1 MRKIFVQEPDSDIWK
16 KWIRDCQEETKK
28 AIDSVVRG
36 EKPIVNENL
45 YKRDSIKK
53 SYFVTKDAP
62 FYGRCAYCESP
73 IADTQY
79 IQVEHFRP
87 KAGVKDENGKVINLK
102 DENGIDTGKPHLG
115 YYWLA
120 YDWRN
125 LLPSCAI
132 CNQPKSI
139 LFPVVGQHAQVPNEE
154 VNEKPLLINPIS
166 ELEEDNPEHHL
177 SIDSETGIMYAVKES
192 PRGAMCIKLFR
203 LNERDQLV
211 NERKKIRIIA
221 NSMIIE
227 LREALQKIGDPI
239 YSERQAYQEII
250 KCCEELI
257 SVFKGSQP
265 YTAAY
270 LSILRQKGFSIEWLQ
285 KRCEIFQNQ
294 LSKLDRDKS

>member
-1 MRKIFVQEPDSDIWK
+1 MRKIFVQEPDSKIWK

-28 AIDSVVRG
+28 AIDSVARG

-87 KAGVKDENGKVINLK
+87 KAGIKDENSKVINLK
-102 DENGIDTGKPHLG
+102 DENGIDTGNPHLG

-132 CNQPKSI
+132 CNQPKSTV
-139 LFPVVGQHAQVPNEE
+139 FPVVGRHAQIPSEESNES
-154 VNEKPLLINPIS
+154 PLLINPIS

-177 SIDSETGIMYAVKES
+177 SVDPNTGIMYAVNES
-192 PRGAMCIKLFR
+192 LRGAMCIQIFK
-203 LNERDQLV
+203 LNEREQLV
-211 NERKKIRIIA
+211 DGRKNIRR
-221 NSMIIE
+221 NSNAMIIE
-227 LREALQKIGDPI
+227 FQNAHTKLSDPT
-239 YSERQAYQEII
+239 YLKKQAYQEII
-250 KCCEELI
+250 EHYEELI
-257 SVFKGSQP
+257 GVFEGKKP
-265 YTAAY
+265 YTIAY
-270 LSILRQKGFSIEWLQ
+270 LSILQKQGFSIAWLQ
-285 KRCEIFQNQ
+285 KQCQIFQDL
-294 LSKLDRDKS
+294 LSKLDN

>member
-1 MRKIFVQEPDSDIWK
+1 MRKIFVQEPDSVIWK
-16 KWIRDCQEETKK
+16 KWIRDCKEEAQK
-28 AIDSVVRG
+28 AIDSVARG

-53 SYFVTKDAP
+53 SYFVSRDAP

-87 KAGVKDENGKVINLK
+87 KAGVKDEKGKVINFK

-132 CNQPKSI
+132 CNQPKNT

-177 SIDSETGIMYAVKES
+177 SIDPNTEIMYPVDDS
-192 PRGAMCIKLFR
+192 LRGAMCIQIFK
-203 LNERDQLV
+203 LNEREQLV
-211 NERKKIRIIA
+211 DGRKNIRR
-221 NSMIIE
+221 NSNAMIIE
-227 LREALQKIGDPI
+227 FQNAHTKLSDPTYI
-239 YSERQAYQEII
+239 KKQAYQEII
-250 KCCEELI
+250 EHYEELI
-257 SVFKGSQP
+257 GVFEGKKP
-265 YTAAY
+265 YTIAY
-270 LSILRQKGFSIEWLQ
+270 LSILQKQGFSIEWLQ
-285 KRCEIFQNQ
+285 KQCQIFQD
-294 LSKLDRDKS
+294 LLTKLDH

>member
-28 AIDSVVRG
+28 AIDSVARG

-53 SYFVTKDAP
+53 SYFVSRDAP

-87 KAGVKDENGKVINLK
+87 KAGVKDEKGKVINFK

-132 CNQPKSI
+132 CNQPKNT

-177 SIDSETGIMYAVKES
+177 SIDPNTEIMYPVDDS
-192 PRGAMCIKLFR
+192 LRGAMCIQIFK
-203 LNERDQLV
+203 LNEREQLV
-211 NERKKIRIIA
+211 DGRKNIRR
-221 NSMIIE
+221 NSNAMIIE
-227 LREALQKIGDPI
+227 FQNAHTKLSDPTYI
-239 YSERQAYQEII
+239 KKQAYQEII
-250 KCCEELI
+250 EHYEELI
-257 SVFKGSQP
+257 GVFEGKKP
-265 YTAAY
+265 YTIAY
-270 LSILRQKGFSIEWLQ
+270 LSILQKQGFSIEWLQ
-285 KRCEIFQNQ
+285 KQCQIFQD
-294 LSKLDRDKS
+294 LLTKLDH

>member
-1 MRKIFVQEPDSDIWK
+1 VRKIFVQEPDSDIWK

-28 AIDSVVRG
+28 AIDSVARG

-53 SYFVTKDAP
+53 SYFVSRDAP

-87 KAGVKDENGKVINLK
+87 KAGVKDEKGKVINFK
-102 DENGIDTGKPHLG
+102 DENGIDTGNPHLG

-132 CNQPKSI
+132 CNQPKST

-154 VNEKPLLINPIS
+154 ANEKPLLINPIS

-177 SIDSETGIMYAVKES
+177 SVDPNTGIMYAVDES
-192 PRGAMCIKLFR
+192 LRGRMCIKLFK

-211 NERKKIRIIA
+211 DERKKIRRITNTMITELNEAMKKIA
-221 NSMIIE
+221 
-227 LREALQKIGDPI
+227 DPT
-239 YSERQAYQEII
+239 YPERQAYQEII
-250 KCCEELI
+250 KCSEELI

-285 KRCEIFQNQ
+285 RRCETFQDL
-294 LSKLDRDKS
+294 LSKLDG